1 MTDGSDPIWKAL
13 ADPVRRTI
21 LDALREGP
29 RTTGA
34 LSAMFEQSR
43 VGVMKH
49 LDSLEAAGLVT
60 VERRGRERWNH
71 LNAVELER
79 AVSRWLSP
87 FQRLWSQPL
96 AQLADFVEEATP
108 MWNAEDLFVDIRQE
122 TLLKAPPERVFDA
135 LTRQIGLWWT
145 PPYRQAGE
153 TSRLTLDPELGA
165 PMIETAGDGHEV
177 IWARVEEIKRPERL
191 YLSGRFALVGAVAGR
206 VHFDLAAA
214 EGGCRLVLSH
224 QAIGRISR
232 EAQGHFAAGWRDL
245 LDHRL
250 RAHLAEAE
258 HV

>member
-1 MTDGSDPIWKAL
+1 
-13 ADPVRRTI
+13 
-21 LDALREGP
+21 
-29 RTTGA
+29 
-34 LSAMFEQSR
+34 
-43 VGVMKH
+43 
-49 LDSLEAAGLVT
+49 
-60 VERRGRERWNH
+60 
-71 LNAVELER
+71 
-79 AVSRWLSP
+79 
-87 FQRLWSQPL
+87 
-96 AQLADFVEEATP
+96 
-108 MWNAEDLFVDIRQE
+108 
-122 TLLKAPPERVFDA
+122 
-135 LTRQIGLWWT
+135 
-145 PPYRQAGE
+145 
-153 TSRLTLDPELGA
+153 
-165 PMIETAGDGHEV
+165 MIETAGDGHEV